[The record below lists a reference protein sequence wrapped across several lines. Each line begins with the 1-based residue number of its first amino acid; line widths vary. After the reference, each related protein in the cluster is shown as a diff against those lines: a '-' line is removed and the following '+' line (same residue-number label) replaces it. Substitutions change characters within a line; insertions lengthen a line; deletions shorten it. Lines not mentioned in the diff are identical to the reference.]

1 MIGLVTIII
10 SKLLQYLRLC
20 NFVKISL
27 FPRHFLILA
36 VLVMEQHKLPIQDTG
51 QAAVHVLYY
60 LIPNLNQY
68 RNRFY
73 ITIHEN
79 VQAVP
84 AVTST
89 EYMIEALQ
97 EKQRNSNSVIVTG
110 KQ

>member
-1 MIGLVTIII
+1 
-10 SKLLQYLRLC
+10 
-20 NFVKISL
+20 
-27 FPRHFLILA
+27 
-36 VLVMEQHKLPIQDTG
+36 MEQHKFPIQDTG
-51 QAAVHVLYY
+51 QSAVHVLHY

-79 VQAVP
+79 CLQGVP

-89 EYMIEALQ
+89 EYMIEAIQ

>member
-1 MIGLVTIII
+1 M
-10 SKLLQYLRLC
+10 Q
-20 NFVKISL
+20 SL
-27 FPRHFLILA
+27 K
-36 VLVMEQHKLPIQDTG
+36 VMEQHKLPIEDTG
-51 QAAVHVLYY
+51 QAAVRVLHY

-79 VQAVP
+79 YQLQGVP
-84 AVTST
+84 ATST
-89 EYMIEALQ
+89 EYMIEAIQ